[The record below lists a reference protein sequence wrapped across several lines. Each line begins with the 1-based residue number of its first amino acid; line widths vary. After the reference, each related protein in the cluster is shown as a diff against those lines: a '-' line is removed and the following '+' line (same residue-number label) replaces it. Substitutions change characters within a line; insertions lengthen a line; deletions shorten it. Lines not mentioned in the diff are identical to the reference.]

1 MSRFGVQECP
11 PPLAISKALTL
22 YLGNE
27 VRTSQIRNYLRILR
41 SSYPECDMDKL
52 SELIAGELTALGVKV
67 IDDLSGEIQRFEDG
81 TSVLMKDS
89 SVVVRKEGTVLKISS
104 DQRVMARIYE
114 LVSEAKSGKDLL
126 SLIESLENQDEELE
140 WLKSHLRKVK
150 GNADALKA

>member
-1 MSRFGVQECP
+1 MSLFGVQECP

-27 VRTSQIRNYLRILR
+27 VRTSQIRNYLRIIR
-41 SSYPECDMDKL
+41 SSYPECDMDRL
-52 SELIAGELTALGVKV
+52 SELIAGDLTALGVKV

-81 TSVLMKDS
+81 TSVLLKDS

-114 LVSEAKSGKDLL
+114 LVSEAKSGKDLV

-140 WLKSHLRKVK
+140 WLKSHLKKVK
-150 GNADALKA
+150 GSADTLKA